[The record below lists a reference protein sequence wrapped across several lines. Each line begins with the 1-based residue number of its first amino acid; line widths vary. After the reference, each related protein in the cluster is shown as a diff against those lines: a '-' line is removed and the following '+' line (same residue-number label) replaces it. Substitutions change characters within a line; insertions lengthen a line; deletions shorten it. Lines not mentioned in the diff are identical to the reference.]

1 MDENQDRNYQETS
14 EEESSQA
21 QVPRWVTM
29 VAVLALAV
37 AGVGFGYGYKQQMKV
52 SDLTAHQTELNTTI
66 GEMRLHVDSMTS
78 KLDAM
83 SAQQAAA
90 AEAAAAKART
100 ASASPAASKAAIAAR
115 AANEKRFKELQSKM
129 DEQGQQLKDAQEA
142 VNRARSD
149 LEGNLSSTRDELN
162 GSIARTHEELVALQ
176 KRGERTYVEFDL
188 TKSKR
193 FQRSG
198 PIGLS
203 LRKADTKHM
212 RFNLMMLV
220 DDNQLEKKNVNLYE
234 PIWIHTEGIPQ
245 PVQVV
250 ANKIGKN
257 HVHGYVSAP
266 KYRESD
272 LTASSRPRPTPPPEQ
287 NQNPPEL

>member
-1 MDENQDRNYQETS
+1 MEEDRERKAQEL
-14 EEESSQA
+14 EEDPSQSGTPGWL
-21 QVPRWVTM
+21 VFL
-29 VAVLALAV
+29 AVLALAI

-52 SDLTAHQTELNTTI
+52 SDLTAHQTELNTSIT
-66 GEMRLHVDSMTS
+66 EMRLHVDSLTS

-90 AEAAAAKART
+90 AEAAAKART
-100 ASASPAASKAAIAAR
+100 GSSSPAASKAAIAAR

-129 DEQGQQLKDAQEA
+129 DEQGQQLKDTQEA
-142 VNRARSD
+142 VTRARSD

-162 GSIARTHEELVALQ
+162 GSIAKTHEELVALQ

-188 TKSKR
+188 TRSKR

-250 ANKIGKN
+250 VNKIGKN

-272 LTASSRPRPTPPPEQ
+272 LTASSKPRPAPPPEQ
-287 NQNPPEL
+287 IQNPPEL